1 MKSSFSK
8 KKTRGKRGQW
18 ETHGQRGPRNT
29 QKKKREAKKVT
40 KRGAKGKCEQKDA
53 KKVCVKKY
61 ANHLSL
67 IYEPSVSPELALSC
81 ICLFVNLGSAKEPD
95 ELRGVSHLIEHMMF
109 KATKKSSE
117 YKLLNI
123 FDSTGARFNAY
134 TNKILTC
141 FYIICE
147 TAHMKACLDAL
158 AEMVTHA
165 IFDTKETEKEQKIV
179 HEENVQKEN
188 DPGSLLQD
196 GIDVA
201 LFDATSYAKPVDYIH
216 RPLNRKKV
224 MEYYWKHYVPSNMAL
239 SIVSSASYAEVER
252 MVHENPFSKYM
263 PRGVISGAMGQQE
276 KIGEKEVVEYH
287 PHALFNRVKT
297 PNGVEMVYY
306 KKKGLSTVKIAV
318 AFRTCPWKDIAD
330 REMLRLIKSVF
341 ARGLYGRLFVELRNK
356 HGLAYSPTAGSEY
369 YDKMGKFGIYTEIES
384 SKLLEYREGGK
395 RKKGVLPILFRLL
408 SEFIEHGPTAKEW
421 EDVKGFCHGEEMIAM
436 ENINHLADYNGR
448 NYWLSLPEEMAVS
461 EEGVIDSFRSDWETY
476 LKTATL
482 EECRKCIAKYFIPSN
497 MCVVLVGSGLPSFF
511 TLEKCIERHGGRNGR
526 S

>member
-8 KKTRGKRGQW
+8 KKKMGDKRGTRG
-18 ETHGQRGPRNT
+18 HRNT
-29 QKKKREAKKVT
+29 QKKKRLEK
-40 KRGAKGKCEQKDA
+40 KGKCEQKDA

-61 ANHLSL
+61 PNHLTL
-67 IYEPSVSPELALSC
+67 IYEPSVSPDLGLSC
-81 ICLFVNLGSAKEPD
+81 ICLFVNLGSSKEPD
-95 ELRGVSHLIEHMMF
+95 DLRGVSHLIEHMMF

-117 YKLLNI
+117 YKLLKI

-134 TNKILTC
+134 TNKCLTC

-147 TAHMKACLDAL
+147 TAHMKACLDAF
-158 AEMVTHA
+158 AEMVIHA
-165 IFDTKETEKEQKIV
+165 IFDKTETDKEQKIV
-179 HEENVQKEN
+179 HEENVQNEN
-188 DPGSLLQD
+188 NPDKLLQD

-201 LFDATSYAKPVDYIH
+201 LFDATSYAKPIDYIH

-224 MEYYWKHYVPSNMAL
+224 MEYYWKYYVPSKMAL
-239 SIVSSASYAEVER
+239 SIVSSASYSEVEK
-252 MVHENPFSKYM
+252 MVSGNPFSKYM
-263 PRGVISGAMGQQE
+263 PRVLVSGE
-276 KIGEKEVVEYH
+276 IGKREDGLVKEIMEYH
-287 PHALFNRVKT
+287 PHALFRREKT
-297 PNGVEMVYY
+297 SNGVEMVYY
-306 KKKGLSTVKIAV
+306 KKKGLTTVKIAV

-341 ARGLYGRLFVELRNK
+341 ARGLYGRLYNELRNK

-408 SEFIEHGPTAKEW
+408 GEFIEHGPTAREW

-436 ENINHLADYNGR
+436 EKINHLADYNGR
-448 NYWLSLPEEMAVS
+448 NYWLSLSDMEVS
-461 EEGVIDSFRSDWETY
+461 EIDSFRSYWETY

-482 EECRKCIAKYFIPSN
+482 EECRKCIAKYLIPSN
-497 MCVVLVGSGLPSFF
+497 MCVVLVGSGLPSFS
-511 TLEKCIERHGGRNGR
+511 TLEKCIGRYGCR
-526 S
+526 K

>member
-8 KKTRGKRGQW
+8 KKTRGKHGTRGKK
-18 ETHGQRGPRNT
+18 GPRNT
-29 QKKKREAKKVT
+29 QKKKREAKKGT
-40 KRGAKGKCEQKDA
+40 KGKCEQKDA
-53 KKVCVKKY
+53 KKVCIKKY
-61 ANHLSL
+61 ANHLTL
-67 IYEPSVSPELALSC
+67 IYEPSVSPELGLSC
-81 ICLFVNLGSAKEPD
+81 ICLFVNLGSSKEPD
-95 ELRGVSHLIEHMMF
+95 DLRGVSHLIEHMMF

-134 TNKILTC
+134 TNKCLTC

-179 HEENVQKEN
+179 HEENVQNEN
-188 DPGSLLQD
+188 DSSSLLHD

-201 LFDATSYAKPVDYIH
+201 LFDATSYDKPIDFIH

-263 PRGVISGAMGQQE
+263 PRGVVSGPMGQQE
-276 KIGEKEVVEYH
+276 KIGEKGVVGYH
-287 PHALFNRVKT
+287 PNALFKSEKT
-297 PNGVEMVYY
+297 SNGVEMVYY
-306 KKKGLSTVKIAV
+306 KKKGFSTVKIGV
-318 AFRTCPWKDIAD
+318 AFRTCPWKEIAD

-341 ARGLYGRLFVELRNK
+341 ARGLYGRLFNELRNK

-395 RKKGVLPILFRLL
+395 RKKGVLPILFRLIG
-408 SEFIEHGPTAKEW
+408 EFIEHGPTAREW

-448 NYWLSLPEEMAVS
+448 NYWLSLSDAKEEMGFS
-461 EEGVIDSFRSDWETY
+461 EEGVVDSFRSYWETY

-497 MCVVLVGSGLPSFF
+497 MCVVLVGSGLPSFSS
-511 TLEKCIERHGGRNGR
+511 LEKCIGRYGCRSGR

>member
-8 KKTRGKRGQW
+8 KKTRGKQGTRGKK
-18 ETHGQRGPRNT
+18 GPRNT
-29 QKKKREAKKVT
+29 QKKKREAKKGT
-40 KRGAKGKCEQKDA
+40 KGKCEQKDA
-53 KKVCVKKY
+53 KKVCIKKY
-61 ANHLSL
+61 ANHLTL
-67 IYEPSVSPELALSC
+67 IYEPSVSPELGLSC
-81 ICLFVNLGSAKEPD
+81 ICLFVNLGSSKEPD
-95 ELRGVSHLIEHMMF
+95 DLRGVSHLIEHMMF

-134 TNKILTC
+134 TNKCLTC

-179 HEENVQKEN
+179 HEENVQNEN
-188 DPGSLLQD
+188 DSSSLLHD

-201 LFDATSYAKPVDYIH
+201 LFDATSYDKPIDFIH

-263 PRGVISGAMGQQE
+263 PRGVVLGPMGQQE
-276 KIGEKEVVEYH
+276 KIGEKGVVGYH
-287 PHALFNRVKT
+287 PNALFKSEKT
-297 PNGVEMVYY
+297 SNGVEMVYY
-306 KKKGLSTVKIAV
+306 KKKGFSTVKIGV
-318 AFRTCPWKDIAD
+318 AFRTCPWKEIAD

-341 ARGLYGRLFVELRNK
+341 ARGLYGRLYNELRNK

-395 RKKGVLPILFRLL
+395 RKKGVLPILFRLIG
-408 SEFIEHGPTAKEW
+408 EFIEHGPTAREW

-448 NYWLSLPEEMAVS
+448 NYWLSLSDAKEEMGFS
-461 EEGVIDSFRSDWETY
+461 EEGVVDSFRSYWETY
-476 LKTATL
+476 LKTSTL

-497 MCVVLVGSGLPSFF
+497 MCVVLVGSGLPSFSS
-511 TLEKCIERHGGRNGR
+511 LEKCIGRYGCRSGR